1 VASSSRIRPVAL
13 ISPKNKLIAMRK
25 INPHDFTVARRGT
38 SREINRQ
45 IALNLIRAHQPV
57 SRADLARLMNVRRGV
72 ASLLVSELLDEA
84 LIFEGAVGEAV
95 GRGRRPTF
103 LYIDSRQRCVV
114 GVDIR
119 ASRTFI
125 MVTDLLG
132 HQLGVV
138 SSFQT
143 NRDVDVLIP
152 ELARRI
158 RQVLSDHKEIG
169 ACEGV
174 GVVVP
179 GMVDPT
185 GGRVLHAPTLA
196 WRDVNLREPLA
207 AATGIPVHIENS
219 GKACALAQLWATR
232 SDVVASG
239 HSVFVSVS
247 DGLGV
252 GVVVDGEL
260 LRGRH
265 NTAGEFG
272 HVPLS
277 IDGPRCSCG
286 ATGCWEA
293 YVSNIATLSRYFSR
307 DLTEAKPRGAD
318 TTTFTVE
325 DLIARARA
333 GDAKALAAVNSTA
346 RYLGLG
352 LASIIN
358 ALDPAR
364 IYIGGEITTAWS
376 LIEPIV
382 RSALKERTL
391 TDFGGATE
399 IHVVPAEEHPRL
411 RGAVA
416 LVAAP
421 AFAAPMVA

>member
-1 VASSSRIRPVAL
+1 
-13 ISPKNKLIAMRK
+13 MRK
-25 INPHDFTVARRGT
+25 INPHDFKVARRGT

-45 IALNLIRAHQPV
+45 IALNLIRAHQPI

-72 ASLLVSELLDEA
+72 TSLLVSELLDEA

-95 GRGRRPTF
+95 GRGRRPTS

-114 GVDIR
+114 GVDVR
-119 ASRTFI
+119 ATRTYI
-125 MVTDLLG
+125 MITDLMG
-132 HQLGVV
+132 HPLGVV

-143 NRDVDVLIP
+143 NRDFDVL
-152 ELARRI
+152 LQDLVRRI
-158 RQVLSDHKEIG
+158 KQVLIDYKEVG

-174 GVVVP
+174 GLVIP
-179 GMVDPT
+179 GMVDLAA
-185 GGRVLHAPTLA
+185 GRVLHAPTLA
-196 WRDVNLREPLA
+196 WRDVNIRDPLA
-207 AATGIPVHIENS
+207 AAIGIPVHIENS
-219 GKACALAQLWATR
+219 AKACALGQLWATR
-232 SDVVASG
+232 SDVIASG
-239 HSVFVSVS
+239 NSVFVSVS
-247 DGLGV
+247 DGV
-252 GVVVDGEL
+252 GTGMVVNGEL
-260 LRGRH
+260 MRGRH

-293 YVSNIATLSRYFSR
+293 YVSNIATLSRYFGR
-307 DLTEAKPRGAD
+307 DLSDPGPRD
-318 TTTFTVE
+318 VETSSFTVE

-333 GDAKALAAVNSTA
+333 GDAKALAAINSTA

-358 ALDPAR
+358 AVDPAR
-364 IYIGGEITTAWS
+364 LYLGGEITTAWS

-382 RSALKERTL
+382 RSALRERTL
-391 TDFGGATE
+391 TEFGGVTE

>member
-1 VASSSRIRPVAL
+1 
-13 ISPKNKLIAMRK
+13 MRK
-25 INPHDFTVARRGT
+25 INPHDFKVARRGT

-72 ASLLVSELLDEA
+72 ASLLVSELLSES
-84 LIFEGAVGEAV
+84 LIFEGAVGESV

-103 LYIDSRQRCVV
+103 LFIDSRERCVV

-119 ASRTFI
+119 ASRTYI
-125 MVTDLLG
+125 LVTDLVG
-132 HQLGVV
+132 RQLGAV

-143 NRDVDVLIP
+143 NREVDVLIQ
-152 ELARRI
+152 ELVRRI
-158 RQVLSDHKEIG
+158 KQILADYKEVG

-174 GVVVP
+174 GVSVP
-179 GMVDPT
+179 GMVEPAA
-185 GGRVLHAPTLA
+185 GRVVHAPTLG
-196 WRDVNLREPLA
+196 WHDVSLRDPLA
-207 AATGIPVHIENS
+207 IALGIPVQIENS
-219 GKACALAQLWATR
+219 GKACAMAQLWATR
-232 SDVVASG
+232 SDMVASG
-239 HSVFVSVS
+239 NSVFVSVS
-247 DGLGV
+247 DGVGV
-252 GVVVDGEL
+252 GIVVNGEL

-286 ATGCWEA
+286 ATGCWES
-293 YVSNIATLSRYFSR
+293 YVSNLATLSRYFGHDLSEPRPR
-307 DLTEAKPRGAD
+307 DSETAN
-318 TTTFTVE
+318 FSVE

-333 GDAKALAAVNSTA
+333 GDAKALAAINSTA

-382 RSALKERTL
+382 RGALRERTL
-391 TDFGGATE
+391 TEFGGATE
-399 IHVVPAEEHPRL
+399 IHVVPAEDHPRL

>member
-1 VASSSRIRPVAL
+1 
-13 ISPKNKLIAMRK
+13 MRK
-25 INPHDFTVARRGT
+25 INPHDFKVARRGT

-72 ASLLVSELLDEA
+72 ASLLVNELLSES
-84 LIFEGAVGEAV
+84 LIFEGALGESV

-103 LYIDSRQRCVV
+103 LYIDSRERCVV

-119 ASRTFI
+119 ASRTYIF
-125 MVTDLLG
+125 VTDLVG
-132 HQLGVV
+132 RQLGVV

-143 NRDVDVLIP
+143 NRDVDVMIQ

-158 RQVLSDHKEIG
+158 KQILSDYKEVG

-174 GVVVP
+174 GVSVP

-185 GGRVLHAPTLA
+185 RGRVVHAPTLA
-196 WRDVNLREPLA
+196 WRDVNLRDPLA
-207 AATGIPVHIENS
+207 HALGIPVQIENS

-232 SDVVASG
+232 TDVVASG
-239 HSVFVSVS
+239 NSVFVSVS
-247 DGLGV
+247 DGVGV
-252 GVVVDGEL
+252 GVVVNGEV

-277 IDGPRCSCG
+277 IDGPKCSCG

-293 YVSNIATLSRYFSR
+293 YVSNLATLSRYFGR
-307 DLTEAKPRGAD
+307 DLSDPRPRDSETAS
-318 TTTFTVE
+318 FTVE

-333 GDAKALAAVNSTA
+333 GDAKALAAINSTA

-352 LASIIN
+352 LASIVN

-364 IYIGGEITTAWS
+364 VYIGGEITTAWS

-382 RSALKERTL
+382 RTALRERTL
-391 TDFGGATE
+391 TEFGGATE
-399 IHVVPAEEHPRL
+399 IHVVPAEDHPRL

>member
-1 VASSSRIRPVAL
+1 
-13 ISPKNKLIAMRK
+13 MRK
-25 INPHDFTVARRGT
+25 INPHDFKVARRGT

-45 IALNLIRAHQPV
+45 IALNLIRAHQPI

-72 ASLLVSELLDEA
+72 TSLLVSELLDEA

-95 GRGRRPTF
+95 GRGRRPTS

-114 GVDIR
+114 GVDVR
-119 ASRTFI
+119 ATRTYI
-125 MVTDLLG
+125 MITDLMG
-132 HQLGVV
+132 HPLGVV

-143 NRDVDVLIP
+143 NRDFDVLLQD
-152 ELARRI
+152 LARRI
-158 RQVLSDHKEIG
+158 KQVLIDYKEVG

-174 GVVVP
+174 GLVIP
-179 GMVDPT
+179 GMVDLAA
-185 GGRVLHAPTLA
+185 GRVLHAPTLA
-196 WRDVNLREPLA
+196 WRDVNIRDPLA
-207 AATGIPVHIENS
+207 AAIGIPVHIENS
-219 GKACALAQLWATR
+219 AKACALGQLWATR
-232 SDVVASG
+232 SDVIASG
-239 HSVFVSVS
+239 NSVFVSVS
-247 DGLGV
+247 DGV
-252 GVVVDGEL
+252 GTGMVVNGEL
-260 LRGRH
+260 MRGRH

-293 YVSNIATLSRYFSR
+293 YVSNIATLSRYFGR
-307 DLTEAKPRGAD
+307 DLSDPGPRD
-318 TTTFTVE
+318 VETSSFTVE

-333 GDAKALAAVNSTA
+333 GDAKALAAINSTA

-358 ALDPAR
+358 AVDPAR
-364 IYIGGEITTAWS
+364 LYLGGEITTAWS
-376 LIEPIV
+376 LIESIV
-382 RSALKERTL
+382 RSALRERTL
-391 TDFGGATE
+391 TEFGGVTE

>member
-1 VASSSRIRPVAL
+1 
-13 ISPKNKLIAMRK
+13 MRK
-25 INPHDFTVARRGT
+25 INPHDFKVARRGT

-45 IALNLIRAHQPV
+45 IALNLIRTHQPI

-72 ASLLVSELLDEA
+72 ASLLVSELLSES
-84 LIFEGAVGEAV
+84 LIFEGALGEAV

-103 LYIDSRQRCVV
+103 LYIDSRQTCVV
-114 GVDIR
+114 GVDVR
-119 ASRTFI
+119 ASRTYI
-125 MVTDLLG
+125 LVTDLMG
-132 HQLGVV
+132 KQLGVV

-143 NRDVDVLIP
+143 NKDVAVLTQ

-158 RQVLSDHKEIG
+158 KQTLADKEIG
-169 ACEGV
+169 SCAGV

-179 GMVDPT
+179 GMVDPSV
-185 GGRVLHAPTLA
+185 GRVLHAPTLG
-196 WRDVNLREPLA
+196 WRDVNLRDPLA
-207 AATGIPVHIENS
+207 AALGIPVHIENS
-219 GKACALAQLWATR
+219 GKACALAQLWTTR
-232 SDVVASG
+232 SDMAAAAN
-239 HSVFVSVS
+239 SVFVSIS
-247 DGLGV
+247 DGVGT
-252 GVVVDGEL
+252 GVVVNGEL

-293 YVSNIATLSRYFSR
+293 YVSNLATLSRYFGHDLAETRPR
-307 DLTEAKPRGAD
+307 DAETAS
-318 TTTFTVE
+318 FTVE

-333 GDAKALAAVNSTA
+333 GDAKALAAINSTA

-358 ALDPAR
+358 SLDPAR

-382 RSALKERTL
+382 RGAVRERTL
-391 TDFGGATE
+391 TDFGGTTE
-399 IHVVPAEEHPRL
+399 IHIVPAEEHPRL

>member
-1 VASSSRIRPVAL
+1 
-13 ISPKNKLIAMRK
+13 MRK

-45 IALNLIRAHQPV
+45 IALNLIRTHQPV

-72 ASLLVSELLDEA
+72 ASLLVSELLGES
-84 LIFEGAVGEAV
+84 LIFEGAVGESV

-119 ASRTFI
+119 ASRTYI
-125 MVTDLLG
+125 IVTDLMG
-132 HQLGVV
+132 RQLGVV
-138 SSFQT
+138 SNFQT
-143 NRDVDVLIP
+143 TRDSDDLIQ

-158 RQVLSDHKEIG
+158 KQILADYTEIG
-169 ACEGV
+169 ACDGV
-174 GVVVP
+174 GVSVP
-179 GMVDPT
+179 GMVNPT
-185 GGRVLHAPTLA
+185 KGRVVHAPTLG
-196 WRDVNLREPLA
+196 WREVNLRDPLSVA
-207 AATGIPVHIENS
+207 LGIPVHIENS

-239 HSVFVSVS
+239 NSVFVSVS
-247 DGLGV
+247 DGVGV
-252 GVVVDGEL
+252 GIVVNGEV

-293 YVSNIATLSRYFSR
+293 YVSNLATLSRYFGHDLSEPRPR
-307 DLTEAKPRGAD
+307 DTETA
-318 TTTFTVE
+318 TFTVE
-325 DLIARARA
+325 DLIARART
-333 GDAKALAAVNSTA
+333 GDAKALAAINSTA

-352 LASIIN
+352 LGSLVN

-382 RSALKERTL
+382 RSALRERTL
-391 TDFGGATE
+391 TEFGGATE
-399 IHVVPAEEHPRL
+399 IHVVPAEDHPRL

>member
-1 VASSSRIRPVAL
+1 
-13 ISPKNKLIAMRK
+13 MRK
-25 INPHDFTVARRGT
+25 INPHDFKVARRGT
-38 SREINRQ
+38 SRAINRQ
-45 IALNLIRAHQPV
+45 IALNLIRAHQPI

-72 ASLLVSELLDEA
+72 ASLLVSELLEEG

-103 LYIDSRQRCVV
+103 LYIDTRQRCIV
-114 GVDIR
+114 GVDVR
-119 ASRTFI
+119 ASRTYI
-125 MVTDLLG
+125 MITDLMG
-132 HQLGVV
+132 HQIGAV

-143 NRDVDVLIP
+143 NRDHDVLIQD
-152 ELARRI
+152 LARRI
-158 RQVLSDHKEIG
+158 KQLLADYKEIG
-169 ACEGV
+169 SCAGV

-179 GMVDPT
+179 GMVDLAA
-185 GGRVLHAPTLA
+185 GRVLHAPTLA
-196 WRDVNLREPLA
+196 WRDVNLRDPLTA
-207 AATGIPVHIENS
+207 AIGFPVHIENS

-232 SDVVASG
+232 SDVLTAG

-247 DGLGV
+247 DGV
-252 GVVVDGEL
+252 GTGIVVNGEL
-260 LRGRH
+260 MRGRH

-293 YVSNIATLSRYFSR
+293 YVSNIATLSRYFGR
-307 DLTEAKPRGAD
+307 DLAEPGPRDVDAS
-318 TTTFTVE
+318 TFTVE

-333 GDAKALAAVNSTA
+333 GDAKALAAINSTA

-358 ALDPAR
+358 AIDPAR
-364 IYIGGEITTAWS
+364 VYVGGEITTAWS

-382 RSALKERTL
+382 RSALRERTL
-391 TDFGGATE
+391 TEFGGMTE
-399 IHVVPAEEHPRL
+399 VHVVPAEEHPRL

>member
-1 VASSSRIRPVAL
+1 
-13 ISPKNKLIAMRK
+13 MRK
-25 INPHDFTVARRGT
+25 INPHDFKVARRGT

-45 IALNLIRAHQPV
+45 IALNLIRQHQPV
-57 SRADLARLMNVRRGV
+57 SRADLARLMSVRRGV
-72 ASLLVSELLDEA
+72 ASLLVSELLSEN
-84 LIFEGAVGEAV
+84 LIFEGALGESV

-103 LYIDSRQRCVV
+103 LYIDSRERCVV

-119 ASRTFI
+119 ASRTYI
-125 MVTDLLG
+125 LVTDLVG
-132 HQLGVV
+132 RQLGAV

-143 NRDVDVLIP
+143 NRDVDVLIQ

-158 RQVLSDHKEIG
+158 KQILTDYN

-174 GVVVP
+174 GVSVP
-179 GMVDPT
+179 GMVEPT
-185 GGRVLHAPTLA
+185 KGRVVHAPTLS
-196 WRDVNLREPLA
+196 WHDVNLRDPLA
-207 AATGIPVHIENS
+207 AALGIPVQIENS

-239 HSVFVSVS
+239 NSVFVSVS
-247 DGLGV
+247 DGVGV
-252 GVVVDGEL
+252 GIVVNGEV

-277 IDGPRCSCG
+277 IDGPKCSCG

-293 YVSNIATLSRYFSR
+293 YVSNLATLSRYFGR
-307 DLTEAKPRGAD
+307 DLSDPRPRDSEEAS
-318 TTTFTVE
+318 FSVE

-333 GDAKALAAVNSTA
+333 GEAKALAALNSTA

-352 LASIIN
+352 LASIVN

-364 IYIGGEITTAWS
+364 IYIGGEITTGWS

-382 RSALKERTL
+382 RSALRERTL
-391 TDFGGATE
+391 TEFGGATE
-399 IHVVPAEEHPRL
+399 MHVVPAEDHPRL

>member
-1 VASSSRIRPVAL
+1 
-13 ISPKNKLIAMRK
+13 MRK

-95 GRGRRPTF
+95 GRGRKPTF
-103 LYIDSRQRCVV
+103 LYIDSRERCVV

-119 ASRTFI
+119 ASRTYL
-125 MVTDLLG
+125 MVTDLMGRPLG
-132 HQLGVV
+132 GVT
-138 SSFQT
+138 SFQT
-143 NRDVDVLIP
+143 NRDVAELMQ

-158 RQVLSDHKEIG
+158 KQALVNFKEVG

-179 GMVDPT
+179 GMVDPSA
-185 GGRVLHAPTLA
+185 GRVLHAPTLA
-196 WRDVNLREPLA
+196 WRDVNLRDPLA
-207 AATGIPVHIENS
+207 TLVGIPVHIENS

-232 SDVVASG
+232 SDMLASG
-239 HSVFVSVS
+239 NSVFVSVS
-247 DGLGV
+247 DGLGA
-252 GVVVDGEL
+252 GIIINGEL

-277 IDGPRCSCG
+277 VDGPRCSCG

-293 YVSNIATLSRYFSR
+293 YVSNIATLSRYFGD
-307 DLTEAKPRGAD
+307 DLSEPKPRGAE
-318 TTTFTVE
+318 TAAFSVE

-333 GDAKALAAVNSTA
+333 GDAKALAAINSTA

-352 LASIIN
+352 LASIVN
-358 ALDPAR
+358 SMDPNR

-382 RSALKERTL
+382 RSALRERTL

>member
-1 VASSSRIRPVAL
+1 
-13 ISPKNKLIAMRK
+13 
-25 INPHDFTVARRGT
+25 
-38 SREINRQ
+38 
-45 IALNLIRAHQPV
+45 
-57 SRADLARLMNVRRGV
+57 MNVRRGV
-72 ASLLVSELLDEA
+72 ASLLVSELLDEG
-84 LIFEGAVGEAV
+84 LIFEGALGEAV

-119 ASRTFI
+119 ASRTYI
-125 MVTDLLG
+125 LVTDLMG
-132 HQLGVV
+132 RQLGSV

-143 NRDVDVLIP
+143 TKEVVPLTEELAKRIKQVLATYRDV
-152 ELARRI
+152 
-158 RQVLSDHKEIG
+158 G
-169 ACEGV
+169 ACEGI

-179 GMVDPT
+179 GMVDPVA
-185 GGRVLHAPTLA
+185 GSVLHAPTLG
-196 WRDVNLREPLA
+196 WHNVNIHDPLTA
-207 AATGIPVHIENS
+207 ELGIPVHIENS
-219 GKACALAQLWATR
+219 GKACALAQLWTTR
-232 SDVVASG
+232 TDISSG
-239 HSVFVSVS
+239 NSVFVSVS
-247 DGLGV
+247 DGVGV
-252 GVVVDGEL
+252 GIVVNGEL

-286 ATGCWEA
+286 AMGCWES
-293 YVSNIATLSRYFSR
+293 YISNPATLARFFGREALDAGPR
-307 DLTEAKPRGAD
+307 DVETVS
-318 TTTFTVE
+318 FTVE

-333 GDAKALAAVNSTA
+333 GDAKALAAINSTA

-358 ALDPAR
+358 AVDPSR
-364 IYIGGEITTAWS
+364 IFIGGEITTAWG

-382 RSALKERTL
+382 RSALRERTL
-391 TDFGGATE
+391 TEFGGTTE
-399 IHVVPAEEHPRL
+399 LHVVPAEEHPRL

>member
-1 VASSSRIRPVAL
+1 
-13 ISPKNKLIAMRK
+13 MRK

-45 IALNLIRAHQPV
+45 IALNLIRTHQPV

-72 ASLLVSELLDEA
+72 ASLLVSELLSEN
-84 LIFEGAVGEAV
+84 LIFEGALGESV

-103 LYIDSRQRCVV
+103 LYIDSRERCVV

-119 ASRTFI
+119 ASRTYI
-125 MVTDLLG
+125 LVTDLVG
-132 HQLGVV
+132 RQLGAV

-143 NRDVDVLIP
+143 NRDVDVLIQ

-158 RQVLSDHKEIG
+158 KQILTDYH

-174 GVVVP
+174 GVSVP
-179 GMVDPT
+179 GMVEPT
-185 GGRVLHAPTLA
+185 KGRVVHAPTLA
-196 WRDVNLREPLA
+196 WHDVNLRDPLA
-207 AATGIPVHIENS
+207 AALGIPVQIENS

-239 HSVFVSVS
+239 NSVFVSVS
-247 DGLGV
+247 DGVGV
-252 GVVVDGEL
+252 GIVVNGEV

-277 IDGPRCSCG
+277 IDGPKCSCG

-293 YVSNIATLSRYFSR
+293 YVSNLATLSRYFGR
-307 DLTEAKPRGAD
+307 DLSDPRPRDSEEAG
-318 TTTFTVE
+318 FSVE
-325 DLIARARA
+325 DLIARART
-333 GDAKALAAVNSTA
+333 GEAKALAALNSTA

-352 LASIIN
+352 LASIVN

-364 IYIGGEITTAWS
+364 VYIGGEITTAWS

-382 RSALKERTL
+382 RSALRERTL
-391 TDFGGATE
+391 TEFGGATE
-399 IHVVPAEEHPRL
+399 IHVVPAEDHPRL

>member
-1 VASSSRIRPVAL
+1 
-13 ISPKNKLIAMRK
+13 MRK

-45 IALNLIRAHQPV
+45 IALNLIRTHQPV

-72 ASLLVSELLDEA
+72 ASLLVSELLSEN
-84 LIFEGAVGEAV
+84 LIFEGALGEAV

-103 LYIDSRQRCVV
+103 LYIDSRERCVV

-119 ASRTFI
+119 ASRTYI
-125 MVTDLLG
+125 LVTDLVG
-132 HQLGVV
+132 RQLGAV

-143 NRDVDVLIP
+143 NRDVDVLIQ

-158 RQVLSDHKEIG
+158 KQILTDYNG
-169 ACEGV
+169 CEGV
-174 GVVVP
+174 GVSVP
-179 GMVDPT
+179 GMVEPT
-185 GGRVLHAPTLA
+185 KGRVVHAPTLS
-196 WRDVNLREPLA
+196 WHDVNLRDPLA
-207 AATGIPVHIENS
+207 AALGIPVQIENS

-239 HSVFVSVS
+239 NSVFVSVS
-247 DGLGV
+247 DGVGV
-252 GVVVDGEL
+252 GIVVNGEV

-277 IDGPRCSCG
+277 IDGPKCSCG

-293 YVSNIATLSRYFSR
+293 YVSNLATLSRYFGR
-307 DLTEAKPRGAD
+307 DLSDPRPRDSEEVG
-318 TTTFTVE
+318 FSVE

-333 GDAKALAAVNSTA
+333 GEAKALAALNSTA

-352 LASIIN
+352 LASIVN

-364 IYIGGEITTAWS
+364 VYIGGEITTAWS

-382 RSALKERTL
+382 RSALRERTL
-391 TDFGGATE
+391 TEFGGATE
-399 IHVVPAEEHPRL
+399 IHVVPAEDHPRL

>member
-1 VASSSRIRPVAL
+1 
-13 ISPKNKLIAMRK
+13 MRK

-45 IALNLIRAHQPV
+45 IALNLIRTHQPV

-72 ASLLVSELLDEA
+72 ASLLVSELLSEN
-84 LIFEGAVGEAV
+84 LIFEGALGASV

-103 LYIDSRQRCVV
+103 LYIDSRERCVV

-119 ASRTFI
+119 ASRTYI
-125 MVTDLLG
+125 LVTDLVG
-132 HQLGVV
+132 RQLGAV

-143 NRDVDVLIP
+143 NRDVDVLIQ

-158 RQVLSDHKEIG
+158 KQILTDYH

-174 GVVVP
+174 GVSVP
-179 GMVDPT
+179 GMVEPT
-185 GGRVLHAPTLA
+185 KGRVVHAPTLS
-196 WRDVNLREPLA
+196 WHDVNLRDPLA
-207 AATGIPVHIENS
+207 AALGIPVQIENS

-239 HSVFVSVS
+239 NSVFVSVS
-247 DGLGV
+247 DGVGV
-252 GVVVDGEL
+252 GIVVNGEV

-277 IDGPRCSCG
+277 IDGPKCSCG
-286 ATGCWEA
+286 ATGCWES
-293 YVSNIATLSRYFSR
+293 YVSNLATLSRYFGR
-307 DLTEAKPRGAD
+307 DLSDPRPRDSEEAS
-318 TTTFTVE
+318 FSVE

-333 GDAKALAAVNSTA
+333 GEAKALAALNSTA

-352 LASIIN
+352 LGSIVN

-364 IYIGGEITTAWS
+364 VYIGGEITTAWS

-382 RSALKERTL
+382 RSALRERTL
-391 TDFGGATE
+391 TEFGGATE
-399 IHVVPAEEHPRL
+399 IHVVPAEDHPRL

>member
-1 VASSSRIRPVAL
+1 
-13 ISPKNKLIAMRK
+13 MRK
-25 INPHDFTVARRGT
+25 INPHDFKVARRGT

-45 IALNLIRAHQPV
+45 IALNLVRAHQPI

-72 ASLLVSELLDEA
+72 ASLLVSELLDEG
-84 LIFEGAVGEAV
+84 LIFEGALGEAV

-119 ASRTFI
+119 ASRTYI
-125 MVTDLLG
+125 LVTDLMG
-132 HQLGVV
+132 RQLGAV

-143 NRDVDVLIP
+143 NKDVEVLTQ

-158 RQVLSDHKEIG
+158 KQVLADYKDVG
-169 ACEGV
+169 ACAGIGV
-174 GVVVP
+174 AVP
-179 GMVDPT
+179 GMVDPA
-185 GGRVLHAPTLA
+185 GGRVLHAPTLG
-196 WRDVNLREPLA
+196 WRDVSLRDPLA
-207 AATGIPVHIENS
+207 AAIGIPVHIENS
-219 GKACALAQLWATR
+219 AKACALAQLWTTR
-232 SDVVASG
+232 RDVITAG
-239 HSVFVSVS
+239 HSVFVSIS
-247 DGLGV
+247 DGVGT
-252 GVVVDGEL
+252 GVVVNGEL
-260 LRGRH
+260 MRGRH

-286 ATGCWEA
+286 ATGCWES
-293 YVSNIATLSRYFSR
+293 YVSNIATLSRYFGR
-307 DLTEAKPRGAD
+307 DLSEPGPRD
-318 TTTFTVE
+318 IETSTFTIE

-333 GDAKALAAVNSTA
+333 GDAKSLGALNSTA

-352 LASIIN
+352 LASIVN
-358 ALDPAR
+358 AIDPAR

-382 RSALKERTL
+382 RNALRERTL
-391 TDFGGATE
+391 TEFGGTTE

-416 LVAAP
+416 LIAAP

>member
-1 VASSSRIRPVAL
+1 
-13 ISPKNKLIAMRK
+13 MRK
-25 INPHDFTVARRGT
+25 INPHDFKVARRGT

-45 IALNLIRAHQPV
+45 IALNLVRAHQPI

-119 ASRTFI
+119 ASRTYLLI
-125 MVTDLLG
+125 TDLMG
-132 HQLGVV
+132 HQLGPVN
-138 SSFQT
+138 SFQT
-143 NRDVDVLIP
+143 NKDINVLIP
-152 ELARRI
+152 DLARRI
-158 RQVLSDHKEIG
+158 KQMLVDYKELG

-179 GMVDPT
+179 GMVDLAA
-185 GGRVLHAPTLA
+185 GRVLHAPTLS

-207 AATGIPVHIENS
+207 AAVGIPVHIENS
-219 GKACALAQLWATR
+219 GKACALAQLWTTR
-232 SDVVASG
+232 SDVLTSG
-239 HSVFVSVS
+239 NSVFVSVS
-247 DGLGV
+247 DGV
-252 GVVVDGEL
+252 GTGIVVNGEL
-260 LRGRH
+260 MRGRH

-277 IDGPRCSCG
+277 VDGPRCSCG

-293 YVSNIATLSRYFSR
+293 YVSNIATLSRYFGR
-307 DLTEAKPRGAD
+307 DMSEPGPREVE
-318 TTTFTVE
+318 TSTFSVE

-333 GDAKALAAVNSTA
+333 GDAKALAAINSTA

-352 LASIIN
+352 LASIVN
-358 ALDPAR
+358 AIDPAR
-364 IYIGGEITTAWS
+364 IYVGGEITTAWS

-382 RSALKERTL
+382 RSALRERTL
-391 TDFGGATE
+391 TEFGGATE

>member
-1 VASSSRIRPVAL
+1 
-13 ISPKNKLIAMRK
+13 MRK
-25 INPHDFTVARRGT
+25 INPHDFKVARRGT

-72 ASLLVSELLDEA
+72 ASLLVSELLGES
-84 LIFEGAVGEAV
+84 LIFEGALGESV

-103 LYIDSRQRCVV
+103 LYIDSRERCVV

-119 ASRTFI
+119 ASRTYI
-125 MVTDLLG
+125 LVTDLVG
-132 HQLGVV
+132 RQLGVV

-158 RQVLSDHKEIG
+158 KQILADYKEVG

-174 GVVVP
+174 GVSVP

-185 GGRVLHAPTLA
+185 KGRVVHAPTLS
-196 WRDVNLREPLA
+196 WRDVNLRDPLA
-207 AATGIPVHIENS
+207 LALGIPVQIENS

-239 HSVFVSVS
+239 NSVFVSVS
-247 DGLGV
+247 DGVGV
-252 GVVVDGEL
+252 GIVVNGEV

-277 IDGPRCSCG
+277 IDGPKCSCG

-293 YVSNIATLSRYFSR
+293 YVSNLATLSRYFGR
-307 DLTEAKPRGAD
+307 DLSDPRPRD
-318 TTTFTVE
+318 SETVSFSVE
-325 DLIARARA
+325 DLIAQARA
-333 GDAKALAAVNSTA
+333 GDAKALAALNSTA

-352 LASIIN
+352 LASIVN

-364 IYIGGEITTAWS
+364 VYIGGEITTAWS

-382 RSALKERTL
+382 RNALRERTL
-391 TDFGGATE
+391 TEFGSATE
-399 IHVVPAEEHPRL
+399 IHIVPAEDHPRL

>member
-1 VASSSRIRPVAL
+1 
-13 ISPKNKLIAMRK
+13 MRK

-45 IALNLIRAHQPV
+45 IVLNLIRAHQPV
-57 SRADLARLMNVRRGV
+57 SRADLARLMKVRRGV
-72 ASLLVSELLDEA
+72 ASLLVSELLQEA
-84 LIFEGAVGEAV
+84 LIFEGALGEAV

-119 ASRTFI
+119 ATRTYI
-125 MVTDLLG
+125 MVTDLMG
-132 HQLGVV
+132 RQIGGV

-143 NRDVDVLIP
+143 NKDVTGLTQ
-152 ELARRI
+152 ELARRVK
-158 RQVLSDHKEIG
+158 QSLAEHKDVGAVEGIG
-169 ACEGV
+169 VA
-174 GVVVP
+174 VP
-179 GMVDPT
+179 GMVDPA
-185 GGRVLHAPTLA
+185 GGRVLHAPTLG
-196 WRDVNLREPLA
+196 WRDVNLRDPLVA
-207 AATGIPVHIENS
+207 ALGNQVHIENS

-232 SDVVASG
+232 SDVVTSG
-239 HSVFVSVS
+239 NSVFVSVS
-247 DGLGV
+247 DGVGV
-252 GVVVDGEL
+252 GVIVNGEL

-293 YVSNIATLSRYFSR
+293 YISNIATLSRYFGR
-307 DLTEAKPRGAD
+307 DPSGRKPHAFE
-318 TTTFTVE
+318 TAIFTVE

-333 GDAKALAAVNSTA
+333 GDARALAAINSTA

-358 ALDPAR
+358 AVDPAR
-364 IYIGGEITTAWS
+364 IYIGGEITTAWN

-382 RSALKERTL
+382 RAALRERTL

-399 IHVVPAEEHPRL
+399 ISVVPAEEHPRL

>member
-1 VASSSRIRPVAL
+1 
-13 ISPKNKLIAMRK
+13 MRK

-95 GRGRRPTF
+95 GRGRKPTF
-103 LYIDSRQRCVV
+103 LYIDSRERCVV

-119 ASRTFI
+119 ASRTYI
-125 MVTDLLG
+125 MVTDLMGRPLG
-132 HQLGVV
+132 GVT
-138 SSFQT
+138 SFQT
-143 NRDVDVLIP
+143 NRDVAELMQ

-158 RQVLSDHKEIG
+158 KQALVNFKEVG

-179 GMVDPT
+179 GMVDPAA
-185 GGRVLHAPTLA
+185 GRVLHAPTLA
-196 WRDVNLREPLA
+196 WRDVNLRDPLA
-207 AATGIPVHIENS
+207 ALVGIPVHIENS

-232 SDVVASG
+232 SDMVASG
-239 HSVFVSVS
+239 NSVFVSVS
-247 DGLGV
+247 DGLGA
-252 GVVVDGEL
+252 GIIINGEL

-277 IDGPRCSCG
+277 VDGPRCSCG

-293 YVSNIATLSRYFSR
+293 YVSNIATLSRYFGR
-307 DLTEAKPRGAD
+307 DLSEPKPRGAE
-318 TTTFTVE
+318 TAGFTVE

-333 GDAKALAAVNSTA
+333 GDAKALAAINSTA

-352 LASIIN
+352 LASIVN
-358 ALDPAR
+358 AMDPNR

-382 RSALKERTL
+382 RSALRERTL

>member
-1 VASSSRIRPVAL
+1 
-13 ISPKNKLIAMRK
+13 MRK

-45 IALNLIRAHQPV
+45 IALNLIRTHQPV

-72 ASLLVSELLDEA
+72 ASLLVSELLGES
-84 LIFEGAVGEAV
+84 LIFEGAVGESV

-119 ASRTFI
+119 ASRTYI
-125 MVTDLLG
+125 LVTDLMG
-132 HQLGVV
+132 RQLGVV

-143 NRDVDVLIP
+143 TRDSDDLIQ

-158 RQVLSDHKEIG
+158 KQILADTEVG
-169 ACEGV
+169 ACDGV
-174 GVVVP
+174 GVSVP
-179 GMVDPT
+179 GMVNPT
-185 GGRVLHAPTLA
+185 KGRVVHAPTLG
-196 WRDVNLREPLA
+196 WREVNLRDPLSVA
-207 AATGIPVHIENS
+207 LGIPVHIENS

-239 HSVFVSVS
+239 NSVFVSVS
-247 DGLGV
+247 DGVGV
-252 GVVVDGEL
+252 GIVVNGEV

-293 YVSNIATLSRYFSR
+293 YVSNIATLSRYFGHDLSEPRPR
-307 DLTEAKPRGAD
+307 DTETA
-318 TTTFTVE
+318 TFSVE
-325 DLIARARA
+325 DLIARART
-333 GDAKALAAVNSTA
+333 GDAKALAAINSTA

-352 LASIIN
+352 LASLVN

-382 RSALKERTL
+382 RSALRERTL
-391 TDFGGATE
+391 TEFGGATE
-399 IHVVPAEEHPRL
+399 IHVVPAEDHPRL

>member
-1 VASSSRIRPVAL
+1 
-13 ISPKNKLIAMRK
+13 MRK

-95 GRGRRPTF
+95 GRGRKPTF
-103 LYIDSRQRCVV
+103 LYIDSRERCVV

-119 ASRTFI
+119 ASRTYI
-125 MVTDLLG
+125 MVTDLMGRPLG
-132 HQLGVV
+132 GVT
-138 SSFQT
+138 SFQT
-143 NRDVDVLIP
+143 NRDVAELMQ

-158 RQVLSDHKEIG
+158 KQALVNFKEVG

-179 GMVDPT
+179 GMVDPAA
-185 GGRVLHAPTLA
+185 GRVLHAPTLA
-196 WRDVNLREPLA
+196 WRDVNLRDPLA
-207 AATGIPVHIENS
+207 VLVGIPVHVENS

-232 SDVVASG
+232 SDMVASG
-239 HSVFVSVS
+239 NSVFVSVS
-247 DGLGV
+247 DGLGA
-252 GVVVDGEL
+252 GIIINGEL

-277 IDGPRCSCG
+277 VDGPRCSCG

-293 YVSNIATLSRYFSR
+293 YVSNIATLSRYFGR
-307 DLTEAKPRGAD
+307 DLSEPKPRGAE
-318 TTTFTVE
+318 TAGFTVE

-333 GDAKALAAVNSTA
+333 GDAKALAAINSTA

-352 LASIIN
+352 LASIVN
-358 ALDPAR
+358 AMDPNR

-382 RSALKERTL
+382 RSALRERTL

>member
-1 VASSSRIRPVAL
+1 
-13 ISPKNKLIAMRK
+13 MRK
-25 INPHDFTVARRGT
+25 INPHDFKVARRGT

-45 IALNLIRAHQPV
+45 IALNLVRAHQPV

-72 ASLLVSELLDEA
+72 ASLLVSELLDEG

-114 GVDIR
+114 GVHIR
-119 ASRTFI
+119 ATRTYI
-125 MVTDLLG
+125 IVTDLMGRPLG
-132 HQLGVV
+132 GAR
-138 SSFQT
+138 SFQT
-143 NRDVDVLIP
+143 NKDATKLTE
-152 ELARRI
+152 ELGKRV
-158 RQVLSDHKEIG
+158 RQCLAEHKEIG
-169 ACEGV
+169 ACEGI
-174 GVVVP
+174 GVAVP
-179 GMVDPT
+179 GMVDT
-185 GGRVLHAPTLA
+185 AAGRVMHAPTLG
-196 WRDVNLREPLA
+196 WRDVNLRDPLA
-207 AATGIPVHIENS
+207 AAIGNKVHIENS
-219 GKACALAQLWATR
+219 GKACALAQLWTTR

-239 HSVFVSVS
+239 SSVFVSVS
-247 DGLGV
+247 DGVGV
-252 GVVVDGEL
+252 GIVVNGEV

-277 IDGPRCSCG
+277 IDGPKCSCG
-286 ATGCWEA
+286 ATGCWES
-293 YVSNIATLSRYFSR
+293 YVSNLATLSRYFGR
-307 DLTEAKPRGAD
+307 DLTDPRPRDSEAAS
-318 TTTFTVE
+318 FTVE

-333 GDAKALAAVNSTA
+333 GDAKALAAINSTA

-352 LASIIN
+352 LASLIN

-382 RSALKERTL
+382 RSALRERTL
-391 TDFGGATE
+391 TEFGGATE
-399 IHVVPAEEHPRL
+399 IHVVPAEDHPRL

>member
-1 VASSSRIRPVAL
+1 
-13 ISPKNKLIAMRK
+13 MRK

-72 ASLLVSELLDEA
+72 ASLLVSELLNES
-84 LIFEGAVGEAV
+84 LIFEGALGESV

-119 ASRTFI
+119 ASRTYI
-125 MVTDLLG
+125 MMTDLMG
-132 HQLGVV
+132 RQLGVV

-143 NRDVDVLIP
+143 NRDPEVLIP
-152 ELARRI
+152 DLARRI
-158 RQVLSDHKEIG
+158 KQTLAENKEVG
-169 ACEGV
+169 VCEGV
-174 GVVVP
+174 GVAVP
-179 GMVDPT
+179 GMVDPVRGT
-185 GGRVLHAPTLA
+185 VLHALTLA

-207 AATGIPVHIENS
+207 VAVGIPVHIENS

-239 HSVFVSVS
+239 NSVFVSVS
-247 DGLGV
+247 DGVGV
-252 GVVVDGEL
+252 GVVVNGEL

-286 ATGCWEA
+286 ATGCWES
-293 YVSNIATLSRYFSR
+293 YVSNLATLSRYFGR
-307 DLTEAKPRGAD
+307 DLSEPRPRDSETAS
-318 TTTFTVE
+318 FSVE

-333 GDAKALAAVNSTA
+333 GDAKALAAINSTA

-352 LASIIN
+352 LASLIN

-382 RSALKERTL
+382 RSALRERTL
-391 TDFGGATE
+391 TEFGGATE
-399 IHVVPAEEHPRL
+399 IHVVPAEDHPRL